1 MGTVTNN
8 ERNGPPATE
17 IINHFDLPSE
27 LKNITGQF
35 KYRFFEPTEQV
46 DEENAFG
53 QGEDNSDPRYIK
65 LTWEGEQDLVDSEGF
80 RDLLE
85 HRTNLF
91 FPSDLNT
98 GYSILQTTEET
109 ISQRQ
114 DAVVSDASVGSK
126 LDYLLTTVN
135 SNEFTEA
142 IEENITI

>member
-65 LTWEGEQDLVDSEGF
+65 LTWEGEQDEKIYCFNRSYWCSYGKHF
-80 RDLLE
+80 CW
-85 HRTNLF
+85 
-91 FPSDLNT
+91 
-98 GYSILQTTEET
+98 
-109 ISQRQ
+109 
-114 DAVVSDASVGSK
+114 
-126 LDYLLTTVN
+126 
-135 SNEFTEA
+135 
-142 IEENITI
+142 